1 MEFNASSSQLLEI
14 TADSLVLST
23 GSKLENT
30 AKEIDEVLN
39 GAITSLITSGD
50 FSGKA
55 SETCV
60 LRNLNMPFKRII
72 LLGTDG
78 ASSPQKIIKAIEA
91 GASAVFKTPAV
102 NAVSYTHL
110 TLPTNRE
117 V

>member
-23 GSKLENT
+23 GSKLENI

-60 LRNLNMPFKRII
+60 LRNLF
-72 LLGTDG
+72 
-78 ASSPQKIIKAIEA
+78 E
-91 GASAVFKTPAV
+91 
-102 NAVSYTHL
+102 
-110 TLPTNRE
+110 PTKNN
-117 V
+117 